1 MYEVFFDL
9 NINLCDRFTGLDPFT
24 VRKQRFHDVMLIF
37 RRLAERNKTKKKT
50 VGYTKNGVTYR
61 PSSGSNR
68 FPISIVS
75 LSDLVLR
82 ILYMTLLSA

>member
-37 RRLAERNKTKKKT
+37 RRLAERNKKKRKT
-50 VGYTKNGVTYR
+50 EGYTKSGVTYR
-61 PSSGSNR
+61 PAKN
-68 FPISIVS
+68 
-75 LSDLVLR
+75 DDW
-82 ILYMTLLSA
+82 Y

>member
-37 RRLAERNKTKKKT
+37 RRLAERNKT
-50 VGYTKNGVTYR
+50 NGVTYR
-61 PSSGSNR
+61 PAKN
-68 FPISIVS
+68 
-75 LSDLVLR
+75 DDW
-82 ILYMTLLSA
+82 Y